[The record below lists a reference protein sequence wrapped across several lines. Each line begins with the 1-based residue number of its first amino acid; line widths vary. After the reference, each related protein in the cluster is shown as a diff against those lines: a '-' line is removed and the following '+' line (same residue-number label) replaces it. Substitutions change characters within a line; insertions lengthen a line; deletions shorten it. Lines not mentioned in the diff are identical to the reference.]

1 MKGFKMEIERKFL
14 INDKNAINNII
25 KNYNKKEIIQDY
37 LYIDS
42 ITAIRKRKIVD
53 KKIEKYFYTVKTMKT
68 GISVNEIEKEITQKE
83 YDELKLN
90 PKYNS
95 IIKDRFVIPY
105 LDNLKIEFD
114 LFHGIYEGI
123 AFAEIEFKNEEEA
136 KNTKLPSWF
145 GKDISNLITNSQM
158 AIKNIKDEI
167 VKIN

>member
-1 MKGFKMEIERKFL
+1 MEIERKFL
-14 INDKNAINNII
+14 ITDKNAISNII

-42 ITAIRKRKIVD
+42 FTAIRKRKIVD
-53 KKIEKYFYTVKTMKT
+53 KKVEKYFYTVKTMKT

-90 PKYNS
+90 QKYNS
-95 IIKDRFVIPY
+95 IIKDRFIIPY
-105 LDNLKIEFD
+105 LENLKIEFD

-123 AFAEIEFKNEEEA
+123 AFAEIEFKNEREA
-136 KNTKLPSWF
+136 KNTKFPNWF

-167 VKIN
+167 LKIN

>member
-136 KNTKLPSWF
+136 RNTKLPNWF
-145 GKDISNLITNSQM
+145 GKDISNMITNSQM
-158 AIKNIKDEI
+158 AMKNIKDEI
-167 VKIN
+167 LKTM